1 MKPYTISYESLIPYK
16 ISELVLLIIE
26 KNKSDF
32 TGALQYLFVSQLYM
46 YLTNETT
53 KLWHLSDEQLFDLL
67 ENEKKTSNFVF
78 PDFV

>member
-1 MKPYTISYESLIPYK
+1 
-16 ISELVLLIIE
+16 
-26 KNKSDF
+26 
-32 TGALQYLFVSQLYM
+32 
-46 YLTNETT
+46 LTNETT